1 VAASR
6 PLAPTFAPPDE
17 RSEPRSREAG
27 PRGSNLRE
35 RKKAESQRRILEA
48 AKTIFF
54 RDGFK
59 DANLDEVAVCA
70 GVAKGTLYRYFDN
83 KAELY
88 VAVLA
93 HDGKQ
98 FEDKLARA
106 IDSSLSA
113 PDQIR
118 QLGRFY
124 LRHYVEHPDY
134 FQIFWAVENQELIGP
149 LPEAV
154 IESVTKLWE
163 RSLGVVAGTLE
174 RGVAEGQ
181 FAPHDCWAV
190 ANMLWT
196 LANGA
201 IKSEQSPYERRLRA
215 RPVDR
220 CFEDL
225 VELVLRG
232 LAMAH

>member
-1 VAASR
+1 VAATR
-6 PLAPTFAPPDE
+6 TL
-17 RSEPRSREAG
+17 SEGYEAG
-27 PRGSNLRE
+27 DGGNLRE

-59 DANLDEVAVCA
+59 DANLDEVADRA
-70 GVAKGTLYRYFDN
+70 GVAKGTLYRYFEN

-88 VAVLA
+88 VAVLTR
-93 HDGKQ
+93 DGEQ
-98 FEDKLARA
+98 FEQKLKRA
-106 IDSSLSA
+106 IDASLSA

-118 QLGRFY
+118 RLGRFY

-154 IESVTKLWE
+154 VESVTKLWG
-163 RSLGVVAGTLE
+163 RSLGVVARTLE
-174 RGVAEGQ
+174 RGVAEGA
-181 FAPHDCWAV
+181 FVPHDCWAV

-201 IKSEQSPYERRLRA
+201 IKSEQSPPQRRLRA
-215 RPVDR
+215 RPVEG
-220 CFEDL
+220 CFDDL
-225 VELVLRG
+225 VELVLSG
-232 LAMAH
+232 LLRSR

>member
-6 PLAPTFAPPDE
+6 PLSQIDLAAD
-17 RSEPRSREAG
+17 
-27 PRGSNLRE
+27 GSNLRE
-35 RKKAESQRRILEA
+35 RKKAESERRILEA

-59 DANLDEVAVCA
+59 DANLDEVAVIA
-70 GVAKGTLYRYFDN
+70 GVAKGTLYRYFEN

-93 HDGKQ
+93 RDGEQ
-98 FEDKLARA
+98 FEAKLARA
-106 IDSSLSA
+106 IDASLSA
-113 PDQIR
+113 PDQVR
-118 QLGRFY
+118 RLARFY

-154 IESVTKLWE
+154 IESVTKLWG
-163 RSLGVVAGTLE
+163 RSLGVVARTLE
-174 RGVAEGQ
+174 RGITEGQ
-181 FAPHDCWAV
+181 LVPHDSWAV

-201 IKSEQSPYERRLRA
+201 IKSEQSPPQRQLRA

-220 CFEDL
+220 CFEDV

-232 LAMAH
+232 LARAR

>member
-6 PLAPTFAPPDE
+6 PPAADFAPPDE

-27 PRGSNLRE
+27 PRGRNLRE
-35 RKKAESQRRILEA
+35 RKKAQSQRRILEA

-59 DANLDEVAVCA
+59 DANLDEVAVRA

-93 HDGKQ
+93 HDGEQ
-98 FEDKLARA
+98 FEEKLARA
-106 IDSSLSA
+106 IDASLSA

-118 QLGRFY
+118 RLGRFY
-124 LRHYVEHPDY
+124 LRHYVEHPNY

-154 IESVTKLWE
+154 IESVTELWE
-163 RSLGVVAGTLE
+163 RSLGVVARTLE
-174 RGVAEGQ
+174 RGVEQGQ
-181 FAPHDCWAV
+181 LAPHDCWAV

-201 IKSEQSPYERRLRA
+201 IKSEQSPHERRLRA

-220 CFEDL
+220 CLEDL

-232 LAMAH
+232 LAIAR